1 MKKFLSVLLA
11 ALMLMSLA
19 MSANADEIV
28 RVALVTDT
36 GCIGDQ
42 SFNDLAW
49 AGLQR
54 AKEELGIDVSFLESV
69 TESDYA
75 ANMETLYDE
84 GYTLIICNGWMM
96 ADALAEAAALHP
108 DQMYAIIDNAS
119 VAENVIG
126 MNFATEQCSYLVGVA
141 AGTMTQTNNVGL
153 VIGMV
158 SPLMNTF
165 GYGYYAG
172 VRDTNPDCEIQSY
185 NANSYGDVAGGK
197 AAATSMFANG
207 ADIVYQAAGG
217 TGIGVI
223 EAAKEQGKFAI
234 GVDTDQSYLAP
245 EAVLTS
251 AMKAVDTA
259 VFNLCKDAKEGTL
272 VGGDHLFTLADGG
285 VGIAPT
291 DTLLSE
297 EAKAAVE
304 EAKAKILSGEIVV
317 PGTTEAFEAIYGP
330 DFYTL
335 DD

>member
-11 ALMLMSLA
+11 VLMMMSLT
-19 MSANADEIV
+19 MSANADETV

-36 GCIGDQ
+36 GGIGDQ

-54 AKEELGIDVSFLESV
+54 AKEELGIEVSFLESV

-96 ADALAEAAALHP
+96 ADALTEAAALHP
-108 DQMYAIIDNAS
+108 DQMYAIIDNGS
-119 VAENVIG
+119 VGENVIG

-141 AGTMTQTNNVGL
+141 AGVMTQTNNVGL

-165 GYGYYAG
+165 GYGFYAG
-172 VRDTNPDCEIQSY
+172 VRDTNAECEIQSY

-197 AAATSMFANG
+197 AAATSMYANG
-207 ADIVYQAAGG
+207 ADVVYQAAGG

-234 GVDTDQSYLAP
+234 GVDQDQSYLAP
-245 EAVLTS
+245 EAVITS
-251 AMKAVDTA
+251 ALKAVDTA
-259 VFNLCKDAKEGTL
+259 VFNLCKDASEGNL

-285 VGIAPT
+285 VDIAT
-291 DTLLSE
+291 TELLTE
-297 EAKAAVE
+297 EAVAAVE

-317 PGTTEAFEAIYGP
+317 PGTTEAFEAVYGP

>member
-11 ALMLMSLA
+11 VLMMMSLT
-19 MSANADEIV
+19 MSANADETV

-36 GCIGDQ
+36 GGIGDQ

-54 AKEELGIDVSFLESV
+54 AEEELGIEVSFLESV

-96 ADALAEAAALHP
+96 ADALTEAAGLHP
-108 DQMYAIIDNAS
+108 DQMYAIIDNGS

-141 AGTMTQTNNVGL
+141 AGAMTQTNNVGL

-158 SPLMNTF
+158 SPVMNTF
-165 GYGYYAG
+165 GYGFYAG
-172 VRDTNPDCEIQSY
+172 IRDTNPECEIQSY

-197 AAATSMFANG
+197 AAATSMYANG

-234 GVDTDQSYLAP
+234 GVDQDQSYLAP
-245 EAVLTS
+245 EAVMCS
-251 AMKAVDTA
+251 ALKAVDAA
-259 VFNLCKDAKEGTL
+259 VFNLCKEAKEGQL
-272 VGGDHLFTLADGG
+272 VGGDRVFSLADGA
-285 VGIAPT
+285 VDIAASDELLT
-291 DTLLSE
+291 D

-317 PGTTEAFEAIYGP
+317 PGTTEAFEAVYGAE
-330 DFYTL
+330 FYTL